1 MEYLDRSDLLQ
12 LDSFEVRRIKVD
24 LILYYKA
31 INNLIQVTVLEIIT
45 WTFTLFIVE
54 QKLENKWCNRLV
66 SLWNILDCSIVD
78 AATVCQSKKL
88 PPDVS
93 GV

>member
-45 WTFTLFIVE
+45 
-54 QKLENKWCNRLV
+54 
-66 SLWNILDCSIVD
+66 
-78 AATVCQSKKL
+78 
-88 PPDVS
+88 
-93 GV
+93 